1 MNKLIFITILLIA
14 FLLTSCS
21 NENLVGISKDNFS
34 KGSITLRMNKS
45 AIPSGVQRISAYLTR
60 PNYDTLMTS
69 IDLSNDSLNIIS
81 MQNVPIGNWH
91 LTVNASDSEGKVLYG
106 GEAETTILEDETIDV
121 YITLVPMGS
130 GTGKIN
136 IYLDW
141 GNKWSDY
148 AGNPIYTYN
157 DSPDYPL
164 AITQPKVLYDN
175 GVYKMWYLNLYNSAK
190 SNIWYAESND
200 GIGWHS
206 VQNEP
211 VLVPGDSGSWDDY
224 SVAPGFVLKEGN
236 LFKMYYNGFHDQYGK
251 WNIGFAV
258 SSDGINWEKNSG
270 PVLVA
275 SDEEYQIG
283 VSSVVNVN
291 QLYFMYYTVRHT
303 PYYHIC
309 LATSS
314 DGIHWNKYNNN
325 PILSVTKDWEG
336 TEIYN
341 PSVIYDEGKFQMV
354 YMNYDANSFG
364 FAFSADGK
372 NWTKDSDPIFTLNDT
387 YNNWAKR
394 IAYPNFVSFN
404 SELRVYYT
412 GYKNYSDGTI
422 ALARKFK

>member
-1 MNKLIFITILLIA
+1 MKKLISLTILLIF
-14 FLLTSCS
+14 FLLNSCS
-21 NENLVGISKDNFS
+21 KENLVGISNDNVS
-34 KGSITLRMNKS
+34 KGSIALNINKS
-45 AIPSGVQRISAYLTR
+45 TVPSGVQYITAYLTR
-60 PNYDTLMTS
+60 QNYDTLRTS
-69 IDLSNDSLNIIS
+69 LEVNNDSLNIIS
-81 MQNVPIGNWH
+81 MQNVPIGSWH
-91 LTVNASDSEGKVLYG
+91 LIVNASDSDGKVLYS
-106 GEAETTILEDETIDV
+106 GESEITILEDETINV
-121 YITLVPMGS
+121 YITLVPVGS

-136 IYLDW
+136 IYVDW

-148 AGNPIYTYN
+148 AGNPIFTYN

-175 GVYKMWYLNLYNSAK
+175 GIYKMWYLNLYNSAQ

-200 GIGWHS
+200 GIDWHS
-206 VQNEP
+206 VQNKP
-211 VLVPGDSGSWDDY
+211 VLVPGDSGRWDDY

-236 LFKMYYNGFHDQYGK
+236 LFKMYYNGFYDQYGK
-251 WNIGFAV
+251 WNIGLAV
-258 SSDGINWEKNSG
+258 SSDGINWEKNNE

-291 QLYFMYYTVRHT
+291 QVYFMYYTVRHT
-303 PYYHIC
+303 PYYYIC

-314 DGIHWNKYNNN
+314 DGIHWSKYENN

-336 TEIYN
+336 TGIYN

-364 FAFSADGK
+364 FAVSTDGK
-372 NWTKDSDPIFTLNDT
+372 DWTKDSEPIFTLNDT
-387 YNNWAKR
+387 YNNWAQR

-404 SELRVYYT
+404 SEFRLYYT